1 MIKFLK
7 RIRYRHMLELVKTVD
22 YDKLINVRI
31 GMEDGWIVEP
41 TGLYDAVVVALQME
55 TEYRAIREN
64 VDNNDEYLISA
75 IEYMYKK
82 YKKVRRR

>member
-55 TEYRAIREN
+55 TEYKAIREN
-64 VDNNDEYLISA
+64 VDNTDEYLISA